1 MEYKRRH
8 ALVAFFGLSIRI
20 VLRSQRA
27 TAAATKTGKN
37 TERQI
42 VGKAAYATTAISISA
57 SILLLLVLYIVDNF
71 VQFGQSLPHSTQLR
85 ALNSA
90 IPPLLL
96 TEYRAQT

>member
-8 ALVAFFGLSIRI
+8 ALVAFFGLSTRI

-27 TAAATKTGKN
+27 AAAAKTGKN

-71 VQFGQSLPHSTQLR
+71 VQFGQSLPHIIDSTSR
-85 ALNSA
+85 S
-90 IPPLLL
+90 
-96 TEYRAQT
+96 